1 MIDYL
6 ITNMWL
12 LWLIISLVCLIIE
25 LSSGDL
31 YLLCFSIGALIAM
44 GAEVCGAPMWL
55 QVLVLAIA
63 SVLCLLFVRPKLI
76 KRLHN
81 KEERKSNADALIGRT
96 GKVITDIP
104 AGGHFGY
111 VKISGDEWRC
121 VSESGEAIPVDTI
134 VTVVKQESIVLTVK

>member
-12 LWLIISLVCLIIE
+12 LWLIVSLVCLIFE
-25 LSSGDL
+25 LCSGDL
-31 YLLCFSIGALIAM
+31 FVICFSIGSIAAM
-44 GAEVCGAPMWL
+44 VAELCGAPIWL
-55 QVLVLAIA
+55 QVLVLAVA
-63 SVLCLLFVRPKLI
+63 SVLCLLFVRPKLL

-81 KEERKSNADALIGRT
+81 KAERKSNAEALIGRT
-96 GKVITDIP
+96 GKVITAIP

-121 VSESGEAIPVDTI
+121 VSESGEAIPEGTI